1 MLRLKRDIDID
12 KLEKEFNIIQS
23 RYDATGE
30 ITLGGEDF
38 SGWVEIDG
46 FVDKKHKYTCFDEED
61 LFDLIKADFIEK
73 VKDGDNNVK

>member
-1 MLRLKRDIDID
+1 MLRIKRDIDL
-12 KLEKEFNIIQS
+12 KQLEEHFGIIQS

-46 FVDKKHKYTCFDEED
+46 FVDKVHKYTCFNEED
-61 LFDLIKADFIEK
+61 LFDLIKANLIEK
-73 VKDGDNNVK
+73 VGDKDV